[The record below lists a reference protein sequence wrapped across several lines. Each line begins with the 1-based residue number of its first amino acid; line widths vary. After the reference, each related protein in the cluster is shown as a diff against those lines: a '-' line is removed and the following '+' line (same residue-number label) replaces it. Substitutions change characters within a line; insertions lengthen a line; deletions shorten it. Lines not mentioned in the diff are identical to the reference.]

1 MEYLS
6 FSIFDI
12 FIDIIVCVRLIRTNV
27 YEVNINQVEEAC
39 DKNERKIKNFLIRQR
54 LHFKMSS
61 LFLILSP
68 NSSFLP
74 FKRVLHYTPLL
85 LLMLIWTDKNHSI
98 TFGANK
104 VLI

>member
-39 DKNERKIKNFLIRQR
+39 DKNERKIKNF
-54 LHFKMSS
+54 F
-61 LFLILSP
+61 
-68 NSSFLP
+68 
-74 FKRVLHYTPLL
+74 
-85 LLMLIWTDKNHSI
+85 DKTKI
-98 TFGANK
+98 AF
-104 VLI
+104 